1 MLVTK
6 REISRDDILSIDAY
20 APQRDERRRSM
31 SALKKD
37 RRVSVGPDVTFYF
50 ESFDTMLHQV
60 HEMLYIERGGE
71 AQLAD
76 ELSAYN
82 PLIPNGSELV
92 TTMMIEVEDAGR
104 RARVL
109 AGLGGIEE
117 TITLSF
123 EDHTI
128 AASIEYD
135 VDRTTP
141 DGKTS
146 SVHFLRFPFQPA
158 EIERFR
164 TPGTRVTLAIN
175 HPNYE
180 HMAMM
185 PERVRAALAGDFA

>member
-6 REISRDDILSIDAY
+6 REISRDDILGIDAY
-20 APQRDERRRSM
+20 APLRDERRRGM
-31 SALKKD
+31 AALKRD

-71 AQLAD
+71 AQIAD

-92 TTMMIEVEDAGR
+92 ATMMIEVEDAGR

-117 TITLSF
+117 TITLQF
-123 EDHTI
+123 EGHTI
-128 AASIEYD
+128 AASIEND
-135 VDRTTP
+135 VERTTP

-146 SVHFLRFPFQPA
+146 SVHFLRFPFPPA
-158 EIERFR
+158 AIERFR
-164 TPGTRVTLAIN
+164 APGTRVTLAIN